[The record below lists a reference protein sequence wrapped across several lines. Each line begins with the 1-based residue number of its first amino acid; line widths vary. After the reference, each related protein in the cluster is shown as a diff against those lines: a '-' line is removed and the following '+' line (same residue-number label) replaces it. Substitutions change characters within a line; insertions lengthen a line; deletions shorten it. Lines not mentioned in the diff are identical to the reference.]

1 MHIYIH
7 MCNYELKNKNKDI
20 YSVHTFP
27 LPCFWFFPS
36 MSSKSVSEEK
46 CVSDSLWQKDK
57 QLFKSCLRNVNGV
70 SKFCHIF

>member
-1 MHIYIH
+1 
-7 MCNYELKNKNKDI
+7 MCNYDLKNQIKDT

-46 CVSDSLWQKDK
+46 CVSDSLRQKDK

>member
-1 MHIYIH
+1 MHGYR
-7 MCNYELKNKNKDI
+7 CTNCLKNQNKVK

-46 CVSDSLWQKDK
+46 CVSDSLWQKGK
-57 QLFKSCLRNVNGV
+57 QLLKNLLWNVD
-70 SKFCHIF
+70 SF

>member
-1 MHIYIH
+1 MKGLA
-7 MCNYELKNKNKDI
+7 NQNKVT

-57 QLFKSCLRNVNGV
+57 QLFKTFLRNIDGV
-70 SKFCHIF
+70 SNYGHIF